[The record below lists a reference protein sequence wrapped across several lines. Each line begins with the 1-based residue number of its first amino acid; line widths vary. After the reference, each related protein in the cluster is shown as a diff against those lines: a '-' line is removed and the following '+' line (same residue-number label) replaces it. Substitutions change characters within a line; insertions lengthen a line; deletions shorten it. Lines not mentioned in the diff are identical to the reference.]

1 MASEIASHK
10 LLLHDATRSMHYA
23 ALHRR
28 KYMRKIVCLTII
40 IILLTN
46 LLSIVLT
53 GSITYFL
60 TNEQET
66 QAKVP
71 EEAMTPSSMG
81 LIQAVSRLKAPM
93 EEQGES
99 STEGVWRVS
108 VRGETS
114 QGTKTSRGTKT
125 SQGTNTSQGT
135 KGMPMGNIWICN

>member
-1 MASEIASHK
+1 M
-10 LLLHDATRSMHYA
+10 
-23 ALHRR
+23 
-28 KYMRKIVCLTII
+28 CLTII
-40 IILLTN
+40 ILLLTN

-81 LIQAVSRLKAPM
+81 LIQVVSGLKDPI

-99 STEGVWRVS
+99 STDGVLRVA
-108 VRGETS
+108 VRGVTS
-114 QGTKTSRGTKT
+114 
-125 SQGTNTSQGT
+125 
-135 KGMPMGNIWICN
+135 